1 MFLLDDRLPTA
12 DGRRPIRTRPSAH
25 APYGFEEIGALEAY
39 MDNYRG
45 ARTAVIVGAGVAGLT
60 AATALARD
68 GWQVEIAEVGPLE
81 TTSGGGLCLTG
92 PSLRALDELGLAD
105 ACLAEGY
112 GMSTITHVDVN
123 GEFAGEVRLPRLIGA
138 RRPATV
144 GIARPA
150 LHRILHTEAERCGVV
165 VRHGVTVA
173 AVDQEGELVRVRL
186 SDGTVRQVAL
196 LVGADGIRS
205 SARSLLGLETSLD
218 FHGQMVWRALVPR
231 PLWATGIHQFAGKA
245 DTAGLVPLSARQAY
259 VFLTENGVE
268 RSVLPDAE
276 LAPRLQQLLEAFPG
290 RVEEIRSL
298 VPLSESV
305 VRRPVLTALLEGAWN
320 RGNGVVIG
328 DAAHAPAPQMASG
341 AALAVEDGLVL
352 ARELGRHDSVGTG
365 LQSFVGRRAQR
376 CRTLV
381 ETSVAIAGLEQAQR
395 HHEAYRL
402 VDSCHR
408 LMAEPA

>member
-1 MFLLDDRLPTA
+1 
-12 DGRRPIRTRPSAH
+12 
-25 APYGFEEIGALEAY
+25 
-39 MDNYRG
+39 MDSYRG

-68 GWQVEIAEVGPLE
+68 GWQVEIAEIGPPE
-81 TTSGGGLCLTG
+81 APSGWGLCLTG
-92 PSLRALDELGLAD
+92 PSLRALDELGLSD

-123 GEFAGEVRLPRLIGA
+123 GERAGEVELPRLIGA
-138 RRPATV
+138 RQPAMV
-144 GIARPA
+144 GIARPV
-150 LHRILHTEAERCGVV
+150 LHRILHAEAERRGVA

-173 AVDQEGELVRVRL
+173 AVDQKGELVRVRL
-186 SDGTVRQVAL
+186 SDGTARRVAL

-205 SARSLLGLETSLD
+205 SARGLLGLKASLD

-231 PLWATGIHQFAGKA
+231 PPWATGIHQFAGKA
-245 DTAGLVPLSARQAY
+245 HTAGLVPLSDRQAY

-268 RSVLPDAE
+268 QSALPDAE
-276 LAPRLQQLLEAFPG
+276 LAPRLRQLLETFPG

-298 VPLSESV
+298 VSESESV

-352 ARELGRHDSVGTG
+352 AQELGRHESVGAG
-365 LQSFVGRRAQR
+365 LRAFVSRRTQR

-381 ETSVAIAGLEQAQR
+381 ETSVAVVGLEQVQR
-395 HHEAYRL
+395 HHEAYPL

>member
-1 MFLLDDRLPTA
+1 
-12 DGRRPIRTRPSAH
+12 
-25 APYGFEEIGALEAY
+25 
-39 MDNYRG
+39 MDNCRG

-68 GWQVEIAEVGPLE
+68 GWQVEIAEAAPPGA
-81 TTSGGGLCLTG
+81 TSGWGLCLTG

-112 GMSTITHVDVN
+112 GMSTITHVDVH
-123 GEFAGEVRLPRLIGA
+123 GEPAGEVRLPRLLGG
-138 RRPATV
+138 RRPAMV
-144 GIARPA
+144 GIARPV
-150 LHRILHTEAERCGVV
+150 LHRILHAEAARRGVL
-165 VRHGVTVA
+165 VRHGMTVSA
-173 AVDQEGELVRVRL
+173 ADQEGELVRVRW
-186 SDGTVRQVAL
+186 SDGTVRRVAL

-205 SARSLLGLETSLD
+205 SVRGLLGLDTSVD

-231 PLWATGIHQFAGKA
+231 PPWATGIQQFAGKT
-245 DTAGLVPLSARQAY
+245 DTAGLVPLSDRRSY

-276 LAPRLQQLLEAFPG
+276 LAPRLQQLLAAFPG
-290 RVEEIRSL
+290 RVEEIRSQ
-298 VPLSESV
+298 VSGSESV
-305 VRRPVLTALLEGAWN
+305 VRRPVLTALLGGAWN
-320 RGNGVVIG
+320 RGGCVVIG

-352 ARELGRHDSVGTG
+352 ARELGRHESVGAG
-365 LQSFVGRRAQR
+365 LRAFVGRRARR

-395 HHEAYRL
+395 HPEAHLL

-408 LMAEPA
+408 LMAEPT

>member
-1 MFLLDDRLPTA
+1 ME
-12 DGRRPIRTRPSAH
+12 G
-25 APYGFEEIGALEAY
+25 
-39 MDNYRG
+39 YRG

-60 AATALARD
+60 AATALARG
-68 GWQVEIAEVGPLE
+68 GWQVEIAEAGPPE
-81 TTSGGGLCLTG
+81 ATTGWGLCLTG
-92 PSLRALDELGLAD
+92 PALRALDELGLAD
-105 ACLAEGY
+105 TCLAEGY
-112 GMSTITHVDVN
+112 GMSTVTHVDVN
-123 GEFAGEVRLPRLIGA
+123 GEPAGEVQLPRLIGA
-138 RRPATV
+138 RRPAVV
-144 GIARPA
+144 GIARPV
-150 LHRILHTEAERCGVV
+150 LHRILRAEADRCGVV

-173 AVDQEGELVRVRL
+173 AVDQERESARVRL
-186 SDGTVRQVAL
+186 SDGTARKVAL

-205 SARSLLGLETSLD
+205 SARGLLGLETSLD

-231 PLWATGIHQFAGKA
+231 PQWATGIHQFAGKA
-245 DTAGLVPLSARQAY
+245 GTAGLVPLSGGQAY

-276 LAPRLQQLLEAFPG
+276 LAPRLRQLLETFPG

-298 VPLSESV
+298 VSASESV

-352 ARELGRHDSVGTG
+352 ARELGRHEFVGAG
-365 LQSFVGRRAQR
+365 LQAFVSRRAQR

-395 HHEAYRL
+395 HHEAYPL
-402 VDSCHR
+402 ADSCHR